1 VAWSVKGV
9 AIMKTIQEY
18 LKECDREAIANHYI
32 YNYLFDS
39 GIMDPKYNEIT
50 ICDLKERMKNRIFRL
65 IERLTEMEPEPDDE
79 RGILMVVHSSG
90 LDTWND
96 DDVSAVLV
104 RESEVMSDTEDVQ
117 TYDYAMTT
125 HARMVSLYVADTYL
139 TQYYLNDLII
149 QFLHEALFLGPEQEH
164 LPELMEELKRGV
176 DESNRHVYSSVDDV
190 FKEMEE
196 RFGFKL
202 EVHDKRQEKA
212 ERKLIRQRNEY
223 DVLCRKIEVEKLRDA
238 LKKEDLL

>member
-1 VAWSVKGV
+1 
-9 AIMKTIQEY
+9 MKTIQYY

-39 GIMDPKYNEIT
+39 QLMDSKYNEIT
-50 ICDLKERMKNRIFRL
+50 INELKERMKNRIFSL
-65 IERLTEMEPEPDDE
+65 IERLTEMEPESDDD
-79 RGILMVVHSSG
+79 RGILMVVHTSG
-90 LDTWND
+90 LYTWDND
-96 DDVSAVLV
+96 DICTVLV
-104 RESEVMSDTEDVQ
+104 RETEVMSDAAEDVQ
-117 TYDYAMTT
+117 IYDYSMTT
-125 HARMVSLYVADTYL
+125 HAGMISFYVADTYL

-149 QFLHEALFLGPEQEH
+149 QFLHEALFLGIEQEH
-164 LPELMEELKRGV
+164 MEALIKELERGV
-176 DESNRHVYSSVDDV
+176 DESNRHEYSSVDAV

-238 LKKEDLL
+238 LKKEDRL